1 MSSEDPEWLEDIL
14 INLPDKIHTNQLTAL
29 VLCICRH
36 YLNPSEVVSL
46 AQDALALAIYQEH
59 EYRLNEFLPNPDDS
73 IH

>member
-14 INLPDKIHTNQLTAL
+14 INLPETIHTNELTAL

-36 YLNPSEVVSL
+36 YLTPSEVTSL
-46 AQDALALAIYQEH
+46 SQDVLASAIYQEH
-59 EYRLNEFLPNPDDS
+59 EYNLHKFLPNSNDP